1 LHRRAGRPAPDTLAA
16 GTGHTL
22 DARTIQDTL
31 RGTHIPDWNDA
42 HLLILALDGEPS
54 FFRPLWEHTHQHFQT
69 AGPTQPDTPDTRV
82 GNLMRAFGDVLA
94 TSSTPS
100 TPVAARRN
108 RALRHRLAL
117 SRPTI

>member
-1 LHRRAGRPAPDTLAA
+1 MLAKPVLEDLAA
-16 GTGHTL
+16 LAVGE
-22 DARTIQDTL
+22 AE
-31 RGTHIPDWNDA
+31 
-42 HLLILALDGEPS
+42 HLPTEISRL
-54 FFRPLWEHTHQHFQT
+54 PLQP
-69 AGPTQPDTPDTRV
+69 AGPTQPDTPDARV

-117 SRPTI
+117 SRPTM